1 MELYIDSD
9 DEEPKEEPRAEEDYD
24 PKMLEEM
31 KERAEPRL
39 NQVGGVLPELTITL
53 ASLTQYCKPSKMFI
67 DAIEADGGLDFEEME
82 ADLISQMSEEV
93 VDKSYAYGNVGVRM
107 QKRIPLR

>member
-1 MELYIDSD
+1 
-9 DEEPKEEPRAEEDYD
+9 
-24 PKMLEEM
+24 
-31 KERAEPRL
+31 
-39 NQVGGVLPELTITL
+39 
-53 ASLTQYCKPSKMFI
+53 MFI

-82 ADLISQMSEEV
+82 ADLVSQMSEEV